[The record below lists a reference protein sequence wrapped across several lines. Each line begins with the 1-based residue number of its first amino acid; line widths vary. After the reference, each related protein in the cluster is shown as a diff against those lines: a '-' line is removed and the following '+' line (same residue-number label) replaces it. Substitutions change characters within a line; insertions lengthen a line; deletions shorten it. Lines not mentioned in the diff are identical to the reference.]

1 MRIKIIP
8 IICTLISAL
17 LSFLF
22 FKFYIFI
29 VEFVYKLYYYFQFF
43 FFLSLLKKKNIT
55 NINMKKIVDIKRSE
69 KKVNRIKFGTFIGI
83 LHFLQKLIYNGYY
96 FNEIY
101 NYFLYKNK
109 KLSYNL
115 FKDLDKG
122 IIEFMGHLSIVSNI
136 KNILYL
142 FSKKN
147 KSRIDYIVFIM
158 ILGIV
163 IISIILL

>member
-1 MRIKIIP
+1 
-8 IICTLISAL
+8 
-17 LSFLF
+17 
-22 FKFYIFI
+22 
-29 VEFVYKLYYYFQFF
+29 
-43 FFLSLLKKKNIT
+43 
-55 NINMKKIVDIKRSE
+55 MKKIVDIKRSE

-163 IISIILL
+163 IISIILLWNLLGNLKVFCILLLLIVLEIININNKNKK

>member
-1 MRIKIIP
+1 
-8 IICTLISAL
+8 
-17 LSFLF
+17 
-22 FKFYIFI
+22 
-29 VEFVYKLYYYFQFF
+29 
-43 FFLSLLKKKNIT
+43 
-55 NINMKKIVDIKRSE
+55 MKKIVDIKRSE
-69 KKVNRIKFGTFIGI
+69 KKVNSIKFGTFIGI
-83 LHFLQKLIYNGYY
+83 LHFLKKLIYNGYY

-163 IISIILL
+163 IISIILLWNLLGNLKIFCILLLLIVLEIVNINKKNKK

>member
-1 MRIKIIP
+1 
-8 IICTLISAL
+8 
-17 LSFLF
+17 
-22 FKFYIFI
+22 
-29 VEFVYKLYYYFQFF
+29 
-43 FFLSLLKKKNIT
+43 
-55 NINMKKIVDIKRSE
+55 MKKIVDIKRAE
-69 KKVNRIKFGTFIGI
+69 KKVNSIKFGTFTGI
-83 LHFLQKLIYNGYY
+83 LHFLKKLIYNGYY

-163 IISIILL
+163 IICIILL

>member
-1 MRIKIIP
+1 
-8 IICTLISAL
+8 
-17 LSFLF
+17 
-22 FKFYIFI
+22 
-29 VEFVYKLYYYFQFF
+29 
-43 FFLSLLKKKNIT
+43 
-55 NINMKKIVDIKRSE
+55 MKKIVDIKRSE
-69 KKVNRIKFGTFIGI
+69 KKVNLIKFGTFIVI

-163 IISIILL
+163 IISIILLWNLLGNLKVFCILLLLIVLEIININNKNKK